1 MTISDDTGGRT
12 PGYEDRLTLQQALL
26 LTPKS
31 LDQQISSDLRRLAA
45 TQGRSYSV
53 VSWWQE
59 QKARA
64 IGWSGQFLAR
74 QIKRKPP
81 GEPEDFCEKIQ
92 YCKRR
97 KEVRTAIDF
106 IRGLQED
113 QVLLATEA
121 YETFRENYE
130 VIAILL
136 EVAIALASEVAEF
149 MTDTVIPVTIIAK
162 IALEAMDEICPCPDG
177 EAVK

>member
-1 MTISDDTGGRT
+1 M
-12 PGYEDRLTLQQALL
+12 
-26 LTPKS
+26 
-31 LDQQISSDLRRLAA
+31 
-45 TQGRSYSV
+45 
-53 VSWWQE
+53 
-59 QKARA
+59 
-64 IGWSGQFLAR
+64 
-74 QIKRKPP
+74 
-81 GEPEDFCEKIQ
+81 
-92 YCKRR
+92 
-97 KEVRTAIDF
+97 RTAIDF

-162 IALEAMDEICPCPDG
+162 IVLEAMDEICPCPDG